1 MRALRL
7 TLAIMGWTLAG
18 AAALAGV
25 AISAAVLWA
34 RTPAGREMVAAQV
47 IGLLDRQL
55 AGRFTLGSVGV
66 LPGGEVE
73 LKGLKVYD
81 PEEHLVLEVGRASV
95 GADVTRLRARVIA
108 VTLEF
113 DGVKVLLDEDEDGS
127 LSLVRAFAPT
137 EPSPPDAPST
147 GPSLTIR
154 VNRLA
159 LRDGSVWWRAADGTT
174 RLDARG
180 LALDG
185 RGAYGPGL
193 AELDLA
199 ARAQVDVPVEAPF
212 ELAVRASRDR
222 DRLWLPVLR
231 ARLGA
236 TALEAAGEGD
246 LAKGSGRLA
255 VTRLAV
261 DRGQARALAPAAGDG
276 ADLGAKVFVETD
288 GRLATA
294 AVVVAPAGAGGS
306 ARAAVAVRPGDLAS
320 GATPAAGLDLALDR
334 LDPSRLLAELPEGA
348 VTLSAHGGAAGTSL
362 DDVRGQVEARLER
375 SKLRGVA
382 LGPGDVKAKADRG
395 DVDVAR
401 LALAGPG
408 VSVDGAGRWRRKGN
422 VSGRLTVDA
431 ADLAA
436 ASRAAARLTG
446 RPVPPAS
453 GAARLDATVSG
464 TGQAPVLSGTLT
476 SPALAW
482 DGAAVRGLQARVT
495 AAGPASAARGSV
507 ELTADALRS
516 GAEDVARKL
525 GLTARLEGD
534 EASVSGTAVVPSL
547 GAQPVALSGH
557 GTLGARR
564 ERLAVRELSLGWPGE
579 RWALAA
585 PATVTLG
592 GPSVDRLELES
603 GDQRL
608 LVEGGI
614 GAPGAGGK
622 PGGTSLDAR
631 VQAVRL
637 DLGRLPRGLLP
648 AGLGGRVQLEGRVS
662 GTTARPLAA
671 AKFRVT
677 DATAQGFDGLGAEGD
692 LAWDGREQ
700 RARAAVQLTRK
711 LGGRVEL
718 SADVPVPLARRRP
731 EPVSARVTAE
741 ALPLAEAL
749 IAAGEDLPLDGRVS
763 ASLLLQGT
771 TADPALT
778 AEVTLADGVW
788 DDLYPLEAKVALAA
802 PGERAAL
809 DASLVVDGGRALTAH
824 AELPLDLAEAL
835 ARPAEA
841 AGKLAK
847 APLRADVAVPAF
859 ELLLLAGAVGVP
871 RDLTGTLDAAAHLEG
886 TLEAPRGTIGA
897 EVKRVAVAGYKELAA
912 RAEVRLLADQVA
924 LQAGASIAGAEI
936 LRAKGSLAGAPER
949 LARAGALGRAKL
961 ALHAEVPTVDL
972 SRASSPD
979 VALGGVLA
987 GTADLE
993 GTLAAPALT
1002 ASVSGTDLTVQG
1014 KPLGAL
1020 DAGATH
1026 EAGKTELM
1034 ARLRPRTGGELR
1046 AVGTVT
1052 ARLGLGARDDLA
1064 QAPVAARLVAE
1075 DVDLGFLP
1083 AAAPGVVR
1091 EAQGKLQGEVRAEG
1105 PLSRP
1110 SPRGRLTVKDA
1121 RLAVTEY
1128 GDWSGIGVDVEVN
1141 DDAVEL
1147 RKLEA
1152 RRGKGTLQARG
1163 SVRGLAGRSATI
1175 EASAALDRLTVARA
1189 GMDLATFDMKLSAT
1203 GSYTNGTA
1211 EVEVKLPGG
1220 TVTLPRK
1227 LPRSLQSLEQRPDI
1241 VVGPQRER
1249 KKPPRP
1255 KAAPGAPAPAG
1266 EAPLRVVVHTAV
1278 PGQLFVKGDDPR
1290 VNVELKADVT
1300 YELVGGGDYASGE
1313 VTVVRGFVEPIG
1325 GRLFE
1330 LARGSVQFT
1339 GGPPTAALL
1348 DVEAHWE
1355 SADKY
1360 KVTVNVSGPML
1371 EPQVK
1376 LSSQPALEDAQIA
1389 LLIATGRTE
1398 LKRGSGEVGSLTATD
1413 AASKALGVVVSSAF
1427 KNMLQNKL
1435 PIDTLSFDTT
1445 SVQAGTYLP
1454 NSKIYIGYTYR
1465 FDAALDKGQNQNE
1478 VSVEYQITPRWT
1490 LESRYG
1496 DGQSGSASL
1505 IWSKDY

>member
-1 MRALRL
+1 M
-7 TLAIMGWTLAG
+7 
-18 AAALAGV
+18 AA
-25 AISAAVLWA
+25 
-34 RTPAGREMVAAQV
+34 
-47 IGLLDRQL
+47 
-55 AGRFTLGSVGV
+55 
-66 LPGGEVE
+66 
-73 LKGLKVYD
+73 
-81 PEEHLVLEVGRASV
+81 
-95 GADVTRLRARVIA
+95 
-108 VTLEF
+108 
-113 DGVKVLLDEDEDGS
+113 
-127 LSLVRAFAPT
+127 
-137 EPSPPDAPST
+137 
-147 GPSLTIR
+147 
-154 VNRLA
+154 
-159 LRDGSVWWRAADGTT
+159 
-174 RLDARG
+174 
-180 LALDG
+180 
-185 RGAYGPGL
+185 
-193 AELDLA
+193 
-199 ARAQVDVPVEAPF
+199 
-212 ELAVRASRDR
+212 
-222 DRLWLPVLR
+222 
-231 ARLGA
+231 
-236 TALEAAGEGD
+236 
-246 LAKGSGRLA
+246 
-255 VTRLAV
+255 
-261 DRGQARALAPAAGDG
+261 
-276 ADLGAKVFVETD
+276 
-288 GRLATA
+288 
-294 AVVVAPAGAGGS
+294 
-306 ARAAVAVRPGDLAS
+306 RPGDLVS
-320 GATPAAGLDLALDR
+320 GATPAAGLDLALEG
-334 LDPSRLLAELPEGA
+334 LDPSRLLAALPEGA

-362 DDVRGQVEARLER
+362 DDLRGQLEARLER
-375 SKLRGVA
+375 STLRGVA
-382 LGPGDVKAKADRG
+382 IGPGDVKARADRG
-395 DVDVAR
+395 DVDVSR
-401 LALAGPG
+401 IVLAAPG
-408 VSVDGAGRWRRKGN
+408 VAIDGAGRWRRKGS

-436 ASRAAARLTG
+436 AAGAAARLSG

-453 GAARLDATVSG
+453 GSVRLDATVSG
-464 TGQAPVLSGTLT
+464 TGQAPALSGTLA

-482 DGAAVRGLQARVT
+482 DGTTVRGLHARVS
-495 AAGPASAARGSV
+495 AAGPASAARGAV

-516 GAEDVARKL
+516 GAEDLARKL

-547 GAQPVALSGH
+547 GAQPVALSGR
-557 GTLGARR
+557 GTLDGRR
-564 ERLAVRELSLGWPGE
+564 EKLAVRELSLGWPGE

-608 LVEGGI
+608 VLEGGL
-614 GAPGAGGK
+614 
-622 PGGTSLDAR
+622 GTSRAGPKVAGTALDAR

-637 DLGRLPRGLLP
+637 DLARLPRGLVP
-648 AGLGGRVQLEGRVS
+648 AGLGGRAELDARAT
-662 GTTARPLAA
+662 GTSRRPVAA
-671 AKFRVT
+671 ARFRVI
-677 DATAQGFDGLGAEGD
+677 DGTAQGFDGLGAQGELG
-692 LAWDGREQ
+692 WDGREG
-700 RARAAVQLTRK
+700 RARVTAQLTRK
-711 LGGRVEL
+711 QGGRVEV
-718 SADVPVPLARRRP
+718 SADLPVPLARRRP
-731 EPVSARVTAE
+731 EPVSVWVTAE

-749 IAAGEDLPLDGRVS
+749 LAAGEDLPLDGRLA
-763 ASLLLQGT
+763 ASLRLQGT

-778 AEVTLADGVW
+778 AEVSLADGVW
-788 DDLYPLEAKVALAA
+788 DDLYPLEGKVALAA
-802 PGERAAL
+802 PGDRAAL
-809 DASLVVDGGRALTAH
+809 DATLVVDGGRALTAH

-835 ARPAEA
+835 ARPAAVAE
-841 AGKLAK
+841 KLPR
-847 APLRADVAVPAF
+847 APLRAEVTVPSF
-859 ELLLLAGAVGVP
+859 DLLLLAGAVGVP
-871 RDLTGTLDAAAHLEG
+871 RDLTGTLDGAAHLEG

-897 EVKRVAVAGYKELAA
+897 EVQRVALAGYRELAA
-912 RAEVRLLADQVA
+912 RAEVRLLGDQVA
-924 LQAGASIAGAEI
+924 LQATASVAGAEL

-949 LARAGALGRAKL
+949 LARPGALAK
-961 ALHAEVPTVDL
+961 ARVTLHAEVPTVDL
-972 SRASSPD
+972 SRASSAD

-1002 ASVSGTDLTVQG
+1002 ASISGTDLTVQG

-1052 ARLGLGARDDLA
+1052 ARLGLGAKDDLA
-1064 QAPVAARLVAE
+1064 QAPVDARLVAE
-1075 DVDLGFLP
+1075 GVDLGFLP

-1091 EAQGKLQGEVRAEG
+1091 EAQGKLEGEVRALG

-1121 RLAVTEY
+1121 RLAVAEY
-1128 GDWSGIGVDVEVN
+1128 GDWSGIAVDVEVN

-1147 RKLEA
+1147 RQLEA
-1152 RRGKGTLQARG
+1152 HRGKGKLVAKG
-1163 SVRGLAGRSATI
+1163 SVRGLAGRAATI
-1175 EASAALDRLTVARA
+1175 QASAELDRLTVARA

-1203 GSYTNGTA
+1203 GSYAGGTA

-1241 VVGPQRER
+1241 VVGRQRER

-1255 KAAPGAPAPAG
+1255 KAGPGAPARPG
-1266 EAPLRVVVHTAV
+1266 EAPLRVVVHAAV

-1300 YELVGGGDYASGE
+1300 YELVGGEDYASGE
-1313 VTVVRGFVEPIG
+1313 VTVIRGFVEPIG

-1355 SADKY
+1355 SADRY

-1435 PIDTLSFDTT
+1435 PIDTLSFDAT

-1465 FDAALDKGQNQNE
+1465 FDAAIDKGQNQNE

-1505 IWSKDY
+1505 IWSRDY